1 VRNPRDF
8 WTGAMFT
15 TLGVAAVVVAR
26 NYPMGTATRMGPAYF
41 PTIVGAVLAVIGL
54 IALVRSFLQPGE
66 PIKGFAVRPL
76 VLVLGA
82 TVLFAVLVRSAGLV
96 VALIVLVMVSAFA
109 SAMFRWVPSLALAIG
124 LAVFSV
130 VVFVK
135 ALGLPIPALGWFG
148 G

>member
-1 VRNPRDF
+1 MRNPRDF

-15 TLGVAAVVVAR
+15 TLGVAAVVVAG

>member
-1 VRNPRDF
+1 
-8 WTGAMFT
+8 MFT

-82 TVLFAVLVRSAGLV
+82 TVLFAMLVRSAGLV
-96 VALIVLVMVSAFA
+96 VAVIVLVMVSAFA

-124 LAVFSV
+124 LAIFSV

>member
-1 VRNPRDF
+1 MRNPRDF
-8 WTGAMFT
+8 WTGVMFT

-82 TVLFAVLVRSAGLV
+82 TVLFAMLVRSAGLV
-96 VALIVLVMVSAFA
+96 VAVIVLVMVSAFA

-124 LAVFSV
+124 LAIFSV

>member
-15 TLGVAAVVVAR
+15 TLGVAAVVVAQ

-96 VALIVLVMVSAFA
+96 VALIVLVMMSAFA

-130 VVFVK
+130 AVFVK